1 MQFITIILV
10 AMFIEAIVTAIKPL
24 WSKEEGKKMSVAEI
38 VSIGIGILLAV
49 TCKLNML
56 AYVTDEQFWV
66 DKPAF
71 VYYVFYVLTGIALG
85 RGPSFIWDLW
95 QRIKEASG
103 GNLLPIQEAVPVEE
117 TLPPLEDWPVEMLA
131 DFCRVNNIV
140 CDGCKPKEDYIK
152 AILGARKTAAVEIV
166 EESDEEPAEEDPAAK
181 EPVSHAQEPPDE
193 LEPPVVD

>member
-24 WSKEEGKKMSVAEI
+24 WSKEDGKKMSVAEI

-66 DKPAF
+66 GKPLF

-95 QRIKEASG
+95 QRIKEISG

-131 DFCRVNNIV
+131 DFCRLNTIP
-140 CDGCKPKEDYIK
+140 CDGCKSKEDYIK
-152 AILGARKTAAVEIV
+152 AILGARKPTVVEVV
-166 EESDEEPAEEDPAAK
+166 EEDEDPAEEVPTE
-181 EPVSHAQEPPDE
+181 EPVSHAQEPPD
-193 LEPPVVD
+193 LEPATVD

>member
-24 WSKEEGKKMSVAEI
+24 WSKEDGKKMSVAEI

-66 DKPAF
+66 GKPLF

-95 QRIKEASG
+95 QRIKEISG

-131 DFCRVNNIV
+131 DFCRLNTIP
-140 CDGCKPKEDYIK
+140 CDGCKSKEDYIK

-166 EESDEEPAEEDPAAK
+166 EEADEDPAEEVPTE
-181 EPVSHAQEPPDE
+181 EPVSHAQEPPD
-193 LEPPVVD
+193 LEPATVD